1 MREDRDV
8 SAAYEASF
16 ADGHASTLRC
26 PEFGGGGDAGSFLG
40 GQPALRRDAV
50 DLFDGEA
57 ERESWSHGPG
67 CPPGDKRRVG
77 SNRGSH
83 LTRGEFAPASAQ
95 KFAQPF
101 VAGKRRFVH
110 AASVQTFHCAVKSLR
125 THSNERFHSGFI
137 ATGRPCAQWL
147 GTRLSH
153 ARTEAGLSL
162 RDLQAKSTV
171 DNTLISRIERD
182 LAKRPSIQTISQL
195 AAALGVRREWL
206 ETGEGPMRELRN
218 PSDSTR
224 VARWAGRRG
233 ARLPLHRGGSSDA
246 PPCFRCGDPRG
257 RNVGVT
263 CRSVQEPLAVVCPHR
278 VYARGP
284 EEWIWPDEGTIRQ
297 WARSSRN
304 RSGIAVSRL
313 SDPRRSV
320 IRADG

>member
-26 PEFGGGGDAGSFLG
+26 PVFGGSGDAGGFLG

-77 SNRGSH
+77 PNRGSH
-83 LTRGEFAPASAQ
+83 ITRGEFAPASAE

-125 THSNERFHSGFI
+125 THSNEPLRTG
-137 ATGRPCAQWL
+137 ATCGDETGVKTL

-153 ARTEAGLSL
+153 ARTEACLSL

-182 LAKRPSIQTISQL
+182 LAKRPSMQTISQL
-195 AAALGVRREWL
+195 AAALGVRREWF
-206 ETGEGPMRELRN
+206 ETGEGPMRELAEAEA
-218 PSDSTR
+218 S
-224 VARWAGRRG
+224 
-233 ARLPLHRGGSSDA
+233 
-246 PPCFRCGDPRG
+246 GDPWDM
-257 RNVGVT
+257 
-263 CRSVQEPLAVVCPHR
+263 A
-278 VYARGP
+278 
-284 EEWIWPDEGTIRQ
+284 GTIRQ

-320 IRADG
+320 IRADR